1 VGNTQPDTQLKYRI
15 EEKCKKAHPQADFD
29 EVILLIVSGLPQM
42 GAIVSTSFFEQF
54 LDVAKMNAELFPILD
69 GSRYDCAY
77 LFSMMG
83 VGGESVRE
91 WRKGLWRENHHPA
104 PDLRPHRVRR
114 RD

>member
-1 VGNTQPDTQLKYRI
+1 
-15 EEKCKKAHPQADFD
+15 
-29 EVILLIVSGLPQM
+29 M

-54 LDVAKMNAELFPILD
+54 LDVAKMNAELSPILD

-91 WRKGLWRENHHPA
+91 WRKRLWLEEASQDR
-104 PDLRPHRVRR
+104 
-114 RD
+114 